1 MAGIYYRSGTNWD
14 LVLDADQ
21 LLISQVIEQ
30 RNIRWLCH
38 FTPRANLENIKQNG
52 LKTRDLLFDWETT
65 VTDPTRFDRFQNA
78 ICLSISKPNS
88 WMFNRKQE
96 QGLDLCLLL
105 ISPEVLFKKNCLFYP
120 HNAATASY
128 RNINIEILKGEKGLE
143 NMFSNPI
150 SYQKSG
156 MPPQDIF
163 RFHYLLP
170 CETTSEQAEVQCL
183 ENIEPQYIQ
192 HIFEYDIPLTYDE
205 IKSQVDGH
213 KSIYAPTFEQ
223 FDKLLSEAPNKLEV
237 VHFKENK
244 VYKGIRGKYRYLP
257 FVDEKKLNDGENNT
271 KKRSIKELIATSTPQ
286 IEFIRTSLFESIT
299 ENKTIDYGSID
310 ENKFLKSSLRSWLNA
325 REKTTKIFKQSI
337 LSASE
342 LLVIEEKTKQTFNN
356 SGLKTV
362 ADEKKKRREL
372 FMLLLRYELNENLK
386 QDLLNTSIKEKV
398 SLSVNDETSREE
410 RFFGVENELKES
422 WLNAREKTT
431 KAYQQSILDIKD
443 IVDIEDEV
451 EVIYDTSDLRTVTD
465 EKEKTRQLLHRYEYK
480 ENLKQEL
487 LKSREKCKKA
497 FEESSLS
504 PEELQEIENIVEQ
517 AFEERSGNSLSD
529 NSIGKNS
536 KVSITSS
543 KIEKNRS
550 GYICIVLFILL
561 ILLVVFIL

>member
-1 MAGIYYRSGTNWD
+1 MEGINYQSGANWD

-65 VTDPTRFDRFQNA
+65 VTDPSRFDRFQNA

-128 RNINIEILKGEKGLE
+128 RNINIETLKGEKGLE

-183 ENIEPQYIQ
+183 ENIESQYIQ
-192 HIFEYDIPLTYDE
+192 HIFEYDIPLTYNE
-205 IKSQVDGH
+205 IKFQVDGH

-223 FDKLLSEAPNKLEV
+223 FEKLLSEEPNKLEE

-257 FVDEKKLNDGENNT
+257 FVDEKKLSDGENDT
-271 KKRSIKELIATSTPQ
+271 KKRSIKELLATSTPQ
-286 IEFIRTSLFESIT
+286 TSLFASIT
-299 ENKTIDYGSID
+299 ENKNINYGLIDL
-310 ENKFLKSSLRSWLNA
+310 NKSLKSSLRSWL
-325 REKTTKIFKQSI
+325 K
-337 LSASE
+337 
-342 LLVIEEKTKQTFNN
+342 
-356 SGLKTV
+356 
-362 ADEKKKRREL
+362 
-372 FMLLLRYELNENLK
+372 
-386 QDLLNTSIKEKV
+386 
-398 SLSVNDETSREE
+398 
-410 RFFGVENELKES
+410 
-422 WLNAREKTT
+422 AREKTT
-431 KAYQQSILDIKD
+431 KAYQQSILK
-443 IVDIEDEV
+443 
-451 EVIYDTSDLRTVTD
+451 R
-465 EKEKTRQLLHRYEYK
+465 K
-480 ENLKQEL
+480 
-487 LKSREKCKKA
+487 
-497 FEESSLS
+497 
-504 PEELQEIENIVEQ
+504 
-517 AFEERSGNSLSD
+517 
-529 NSIGKNS
+529 
-536 KVSITSS
+536 
-543 KIEKNRS
+543 
-550 GYICIVLFILL
+550 
-561 ILLVVFIL
+561 LVHL

>member
-1 MAGIYYRSGTNWD
+1 MEGINYQSGANWD
-14 LVLDADQ
+14 FLVLDADQ

-38 FTPRANLENIKQNG
+38 FTPRANLEKIKQNG

-65 VTDPTRFDRFQNA
+65 VTDPSRFDRFQNA

-128 RNINIEILKGEKGLE
+128 RNINIETLKGEKGLE

-183 ENIEPQYIQ
+183 ENIESQYIQ

-205 IKSQVDGH
+205 IKFQVDGH

-223 FDKLLSEAPNKLEV
+223 FEKLLSEEPNKLEE

-257 FVDEKKLNDGENNT
+257 FVDEKKLSDGENDT
-271 KKRSIKELIATSTPQ
+271 KKRSIKELLATSTPQ
-286 IEFIRTSLFESIT
+286 TSLFESIT
-299 ENKTIDYGSID
+299 ENKNINYGLIDL
-310 ENKFLKSSLRSWLNA
+310 NKSLKSSLRSWLKA
-325 REKTTKIFKQSI
+325 RENTTKIFKQSI

-342 LLVIEEKTKQTFNN
+342 LLVIEEKTTQTFNN

-362 ADEKKKRREL
+362 ADEKTKRREL
-372 FMLLLRYELNENLK
+372 FTLLLRYELNENLK
-386 QDLLNTSIKEKV
+386 QDLLNTSIKAKV
-398 SLSVNDETSREE
+398 SSSVNDETSWKEQ
-410 RFFGVENELKES
+410 FLGVENELKES

-451 EVIYDTSDLRTVTD
+451 EMIYDTSDLRAVTD

-487 LKSREKCKKA
+487 LKSREKCKKT
-497 FEESSLS
+497 FEESLLS

-536 KVSITSS
+536 KVSISSS

-550 GYICIVLFILL
+550 RYICLVLFILL

>member
-1 MAGIYYRSGTNWD
+1 MEGINYQSGANWD
-14 LVLDADQ
+14 FLVLDADQ

-38 FTPRANLENIKQNG
+38 FTPRANLEKIKQNG

-65 VTDPTRFDRFQNA
+65 VTDPSRFDRFQNA

-128 RNINIEILKGEKGLE
+128 RNINIETLKGEKGLE

-183 ENIEPQYIQ
+183 ENIESQYIH

-205 IKSQVDGH
+205 IKFQVDGH

-223 FDKLLSEAPNKLEV
+223 FEKLLSEEPNKLEE

-257 FVDEKKLNDGENNT
+257 FVDEKKLSDGENDT
-271 KKRSIKELIATSTPQ
+271 KKRSIKELLATSTPQ
-286 IEFIRTSLFESIT
+286 TSLFESIT
-299 ENKTIDYGSID
+299 ENKNINYGLIDL
-310 ENKFLKSSLRSWLNA
+310 NKSLKSSLRSWLKA
-325 REKTTKIFKQSI
+325 RENTTKIFKQSI

-342 LLVIEEKTKQTFNN
+342 LLVIEEKTTQTFNN

-362 ADEKKKRREL
+362 ADEKTKRREL
-372 FMLLLRYELNENLK
+372 FTLLLRYELNENLK
-386 QDLLNTSIKEKV
+386 QDLLNTSIKAKV
-398 SLSVNDETSREE
+398 SSSVNDETSWKEQ
-410 RFFGVENELKES
+410 FLGVENELKES

-451 EVIYDTSDLRTVTD
+451 EMIYDTSDLRAVTD

-487 LKSREKCKKA
+487 LKSREKCKKT
-497 FEESSLS
+497 FEESLLS

-536 KVSITSS
+536 KVSISSS

-550 GYICIVLFILL
+550 GYICLVLFILL